1 MEQAALKK
9 ILTIAINSQ
18 QLTHALADAI
28 ASAAGIDLTDMID
41 PVKTADD
48 LLHIGRQLHQCG
60 AIDSTAI
67 QSFEMV
73 ANSIFEHL
81 NLFEAA

>member
-9 ILTIAINSQ
+9 ILINALDAQQINHSLASSIAV
-18 QLTHALADAI
+18 
-28 ASAAGIDLTDMID
+28 AAGVDLTDAID

-60 AIDSTAI
+60 AIDEVTVNAY
-67 QSFEMV
+67 ELV
-73 ANSIFEHL
+73 ANSIFQHIDS
-81 NLFEAA
+81 FEVV